1 MNAALSPPAA
11 TLPTRKEAARFL
23 MHASLGASLA
33 EIERVTELGFEGWID
48 EQFALPPSQS
58 HLEVRE
64 HREAGRHFEMH
75 QAWWRQVL
83 TGKDLLRQR
92 LAFALTEFFVVSEVA
107 IEFVPWEM
115 MKYYDELARLSSENW
130 RDLLRMITLH
140 PLMGYYLSH
149 LRNRKADPAAQ
160 RYPDENFAREIMQL
174 FTIGLWRLGP
184 DGTQLAGPDGQPI
197 PTYGNEEVTQ
207 FARVFTGLAY
217 GGPAADAGRRD
228 DFLNAPMNFEAPM
241 RMWEEEHDQGE
252 KRLMRGQRLPAFANA
267 PGRSG
272 MDDIEDALDNLF
284 HHPNVGPF
292 FCRFLIQRLV
302 TSNPSP
308 AYVGRVA
315 AAFTNNGRAKRGDM
329 RAVVKAVLLD
339 PEAQGATGTPTSP
352 MLFGRMHEP
361 YLRYVRLARTFE
373 ASSEAGSFNVDDHNT
388 FKATNQIL
396 LASPSVF
403 NFFLPNYQP
412 PGAIAEAGCCAP
424 EFQLMT
430 SSTAITSLNH
440 YMGMVNQ
447 GFGNA
452 AEGPEVMRLNLA
464 AEIALAKDPDA
475 LIALLNLKM
484 AAGGLGGETIRI
496 LSEAYRKMPENFS
509 AAERVKGLMELIVVS
524 PDFAIFE

>member
-1 MNAALSPPAA
+1 MNAVLSPSAG
-11 TLPTRKEAARFL
+11 TRPTRQEAARFL

-33 EIERVTELGFEGWID
+33 DIDRVAELGFESWID

-75 QAWWRQVL
+75 HAWWRQVL

-92 LAFALTEFFVVSEVA
+92 LAVALTEFFVVSEVA

-130 RDLLRMITLH
+130 RGILRMITLH

-149 LRNRKADPAAQ
+149 LRNRKADSAAQ

-174 FTIGLWRLGP
+174 FSIGLWRLNP
-184 DGTQLAGPDGQPI
+184 DGTQVMGPDGHPI

-207 FARVFTGLAY
+207 FARVFTGLGY
-217 GGPAADAGRRD
+217 GGPAADPGRQD

-241 RMWEEEHDQGE
+241 RMWESEHDRGE
-252 KRLMRGQRLPAFANA
+252 KSLMRAQRLPAFANA

-272 MDDIEDALDNLF
+272 MDDIEDAIDNLF

-292 FCRFLIQRLV
+292 FGRFLIQRLV

-315 AAFTNNGRAKRGDM
+315 AAFANNGRAKRGDM
-329 RAVVKAVLLD
+329 RAMVKAVLLD
-339 PEAQGATGTPTSP
+339 PEAQGATGMPTSP
-352 MLFGRMHEP
+352 ALFGRMHEP

-373 ASSEAGSFNVDDHNT
+373 ASSESGSFNIDDHNT
-388 FKATNQIL
+388 FVATNQIL

-412 PGAIAEAGCCAP
+412 PGAIAEADFCAP

-440 YMGMVNQ
+440 YIGMVNQ

-452 AEGPEVMRLNLA
+452 VDGPEMMRLNLG
-464 AEIALAKDPDA
+464 AEIAIVNDPDA
-475 LIALLNLKM
+475 LISLLNLKM
-484 AAGGLGGETIRI
+484 AAGGLSEETIRI
-496 LSEAYRKMPENFS
+496 LQEAYREMPENFS
-509 AAERVKGLMELIVVS
+509 AAERVKGLMELIVIS
-524 PDFAIFE
+524 PDFAVFE